1 MRDNGG
7 ERDTFSVPTSY
18 FITTLPPPQNKNEAN
33 KLEIYESNNNCNIEV
48 DESGGGS
55 RLPDIIDFSRTVLR
69 QLSTLH
75 QAQTEGVESFLGNY
89 ES

>member
-48 DESGGGS
+48 DESGGG
-55 RLPDIIDFSRTVLR
+55 PDFQILLILVGQFYVNYLR
-69 QLSTLH
+69 YIRHKLK
-75 QAQTEGVESFLGNY
+75 G
-89 ES
+89 